1 MPMTRF
7 LLLLILAVT
16 LASCAQNPPHS
27 TSGKRMQLETINNG
41 PLRQPTY
48 LYREVD

>member
-1 MPMTRF
+1 MIRF
-7 LLLLILAVT
+7 LLLLICAIA

-27 TSGKRMQLETINNG
+27 SSGKRMQLETINHG
-41 PLRQPTY
+41 PMRAPTY